1 MATIRDGST
10 ALVVIDV
17 QNDVMKAAWDR
28 DGVVARI
35 ATLIDRARN
44 EDVPVIFVQHE
55 DEEMQPGTDGWQ
67 YVQEI
72 APREDDI
79 VIAKQYPDSFA
90 DTVLE
95 QALEDLGVS
104 HLVIAGAQSMAC
116 IRVTSHRALAEGYD
130 LTLVADAH
138 TTDDLDYQ
146 GVTLTAE
153 QIVGYTNLCV
163 QFTSYPGQESRVTPH
178 DSVSFTTSTNAQNE
192 DDYVHATS

>member
-10 ALVVIDV
+10 ALVIIDV
-17 QNDVMKAAWDR
+17 QNDVMKEAWDR
-28 DGVVARI
+28 DGVIGRI
-35 ATLIDRARN
+35 STLIDRARN

-55 DEEMQPGTDGWQ
+55 DEEMQAGTEGWQ
-67 YVQEI
+67 YVAELT
-72 APREDDI
+72 PREDDI
-79 VIAKQYPDSFA
+79 VIAKQYLDSFA

-95 QALEDLGVS
+95 QALTELGIS

-130 LTLVADAH
+130 LTLVSDAH

-153 QIVGYTNLCV
+153 QIVGYTNLSM
-163 QFTSYPGQESRVTPH
+163 QFTNYPGQETRVTPH
-178 DSVSFTTSTNAQNE
+178 DTVSFITSTSAQNE